1 MKKFLIIV
9 AVAIVVI
16 VGGAMLKKDSPSG
29 SKTAASPTNHA
40 YSSSST
46 GVVVKEY
53 GDFQCPGC
61 GAFFP
66 IVKEIKE
73 KYKDKITFQFVHFP
87 LSQIHQNALSAH
99 RAAEAAGNQGKFWE
113 MHDLLYINQDN
124 WKTSTLISR
133 DLEQYAQ
140 QLNLDMAKYKTEYA
154 SSATNSIIQADIKTG
169 QELKVTGTP
178 TFFIDG
184 KQIEDNNSIASV
196 EKFSSAIDAAI
207 AAKAA
212 QPASNN

>member
-9 AVAIVVI
+9 AIVIAVI
-16 VGGAMLKKDSPSG
+16 AGGAMLKKDNKG
-29 SKTAASPTNHA
+29 TTAVASPTNHT
-40 YSSSST
+40 YGSGST

-53 GDFQCPGC
+53 ADFQCPGC

-66 IVKEIKE
+66 IVKEVKE
-73 KYKDKITFQFVHFP
+73 KYKDKITFQFIHFP

-113 MHDLLYINQDN
+113 MHDLLYNNQN
-124 WKTSTLISR
+124 SWNTSTLISR
-133 DLEQYAQ
+133 DLEAFAQ
-140 QLNLDMAKYKTEYA
+140 QLNLDMTKYKTDYA
-154 SSATNSIIQADIKTG
+154 SSQTNNIIQADIKTG

-184 KQIEDNNSIASV
+184 KQVEDNNTISTVGTLSA
-196 EKFSSAIDAAI
+196 AIDAAI
-207 AAKAA
+207 AAKTG
-212 QPASNN
+212 QTTTTNQ